1 MVRVA
6 PFATG
11 RHPEPFTTARVLLC
25 PSRRYNCLCNRT
37 KSLQRG
43 SRPFRA
49 SCRLVRRS
57 KIRRRIVAI
66 GVAPRRQQN
75 GFALDSASFLREQ
88 KLQPAANNKLSYLS
102 AD

>member
-1 MVRVA
+1 
-6 PFATG
+6 
-11 RHPEPFTTARVLLC
+11 
-25 PSRRYNCLCNRT
+25 
-37 KSLQRG
+37 
-43 SRPFRA
+43 
-49 SCRLVRRS
+49 
-57 KIRRRIVAI
+57 VAI